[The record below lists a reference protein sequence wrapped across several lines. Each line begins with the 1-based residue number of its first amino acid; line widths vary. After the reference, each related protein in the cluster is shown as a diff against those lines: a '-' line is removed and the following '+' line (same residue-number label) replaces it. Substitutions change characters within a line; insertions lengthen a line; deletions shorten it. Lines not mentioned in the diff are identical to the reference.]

1 MAEEFENKKGTSNY
15 MEVVDEEDIETLKAQ
30 IEAVNSELDAFEEK
44 RLDAIKLKERYET
57 QWVVDKEEM
66 DLQLEY
72 FGMPEEKYTHKIHYI
87 PRFWELQKKKFE
99 FEVEEKTKQA
109 ESWIDGQEKIIE
121 EFDNSIATIKKQQEE
136 LKKQLEEVEKND

>member
-30 IEAVNSELDAFEEK
+30 IEAVNSELEAFEEK
-44 RLDAIKLKERYET
+44 RLDAVKLKERYET
-57 QWVVDKEEM
+57 QWAVDKEEM
-66 DLQLEY
+66 TLQLEH
-72 FGMPEEKYTHKIHYI
+72 FGMPEEKYTHKIHFV

-99 FEVEEKTKQA
+99 FKVEEQTKQA
-109 ESWIDGQEKIIE
+109 ESWIDGQTRIIE
-121 EFDNSIATIKKQQEE
+121 EFDNSILTIKKQQEE